1 MKKIILGIVGA
12 GLLLSGCTKQA
23 YEGAVVGGAA
33 GSAVGAILDEE
44 NPWRGAF
51 IGGVI
56 GAVVTGTIVEISSK
70 AAEECVSYDRP
81 IVYRCYRCR
90 ENIIIRAIP
99 GRWVGRCR
107 MVKIKYFKGDQLI
120 KVKEKKI
127 CVKKAPPFRRGWVPP
142 GHRY

>member
-1 MKKIILGIVGA
+1 MKKFIALVLGTA
-12 GLLLSGCTKQA
+12 LLIGCTKQA

-51 IGGVI
+51 IGGIV
-56 GAVVTGTIVEISSK
+56 GAVITGTIVEISSR

-81 IVYRCYRCR
+81 VVYRCYKCR
-90 ENIIIRAIP
+90 ENIIIKAIP
-99 GRWVGRCR
+99 GRWMGKCR
-107 MVKIKYFKGDQLI
+107 IVKIKYFKGRDLI
-120 KVKEKKI
+120 KVKEKKV

-142 GHRY
+142 GHRH

>member
-1 MKKIILGIVGA
+1 MKKKIVALILGVA
-12 GLLLSGCTKQA
+12 VLTGCTKQA

-51 IGGVI
+51 IGGIV

-81 IVYRCYRCR
+81 VVYRCYRCR
-90 ENIIIRAIP
+90 ENIIIKAIP
-99 GRWVGRCR
+99 GRWVGKCR
-107 MVKIKYFKGDQLI
+107 IVKLKYFKGRNLI
-120 KVKEKKI
+120 KVKEKKV
-127 CVKKAPPFRRGWVPP
+127 CVKKTPPFKRGWVPP
-142 GHRY
+142 GHRH